1 MNSLPISSTQTAI
14 ENCIKAQK
22 KRVLRTGALLFCVM
36 LLSAALSVRFG
47 SASLAWTNIVPVL
60 LGQDAES
67 VTARIV
73 LYSRLPR
80 TLGCLCCGASLAVSG
95 AVIQSVLE
103 NPLAAPNLIGINAG
117 AGLAV
122 ALHGAF
128 FSGAAALAPLSAF
141 LGALAGAF
149 TVLLIGESTGASRPT
164 VILSGIAVSAAFSG
178 LLDLA
183 LTLAPDALSAYADF
197 RIGGFS
203 GVTIRRIVPAC
214 IVSVVSLAL
223 VLSLTPQMDI
233 LSLGS
238 VSAQSLGLRVR
249 PVRILALSAAAAL
262 AGAAVSV
269 SGLLGFV
276 GLIVPH
282 AARRAAWGESLPLI
296 CFSAFGGAA
305 FVTLCDLF
313 GRVAF
318 APYEVPAGVI
328 LSLLGGPFFLWLV
341 LRGRRKYHA

>member
-1 MNSLPISSTQTAI
+1 MNGLPVSSTEKAI
-14 ENCIKAQK
+14 ERCIEEQRH
-22 KRVLRTGALLFCVM
+22 RVFRTGAVLFCVM
-36 LLSAALSVRFG
+36 LLSAALSIRFG
-47 SASLAWTNIVPVL
+47 SVPLPWAKIAPVL
-60 LGQDAES
+60 LGRDAES
-67 VTARIV
+67 VEARII

-80 TLGCLCCGASLAVSG
+80 TLGCMCCGASLAAAG

-122 ALHGAF
+122 ALNGAF
-128 FSGAAALAPLSAF
+128 FPGAVAFTPLAAF

-149 TVLLIGESTGASRPT
+149 TVLLIGESTGASRLT
-164 VILSGIAVSAAFSG
+164 VVLSGIAVSAAFSG
-178 LLDLA
+178 LLDLT

-203 GVTIRRIVPAC
+203 GVTMRRVFPAC
-214 IVSVVSLAL
+214 AVSAVSLLL
-223 VLSLTPQMDI
+223 VLSLTPQTDV

-238 VSAQSLGLRVR
+238 DAARALGLRVR
-249 PVRILALSAAAAL
+249 LVRIVLLSSAAAL

-269 SGLLGFV
+269 CGLLGFA

-282 AARRAAWGESLPLI
+282 AARRAAHGESLPLI
-296 CFSAFGGAA
+296 LFSATGGAA

-318 APYEVPAGVI
+318 APYEIPAGVV
-328 LSLLGGPFFLWLV
+328 LSLLGGPFFLRLV
-341 LRGRRKYHA
+341 LRGRRSYHA

>member
-1 MNSLPISSTQTAI
+1 MNGLPVSCTEKTI
-14 ENCIKAQK
+14 EDCIRKQK
-22 KRVLRTGALLFCVM
+22 RRFFRTGAFLFCVM

-47 SASLAWTNIVPVL
+47 SAPLPWAKIAPVL
-60 LGQDAES
+60 LGRDAES
-67 VTARIV
+67 VEARII

-80 TLGCLCCGASLAVSG
+80 TLGCLCCGASLAASG

-122 ALHGAF
+122 ALNGALF
-128 FSGAAALAPLSAF
+128 PGAAALTPFAAF

-149 TVLLIGESTGASRPT
+149 TVLLIGESTGASRLT
-164 VILSGIAVSAAFSG
+164 VILSGIAVSSAFSG
-178 LLDLA
+178 LLDLT

-203 GVTIRRIVPAC
+203 GVVMRRIIPAC
-214 IVSVVSLAL
+214 IVSALSLAL

-233 LSLGS
+233 LSLGADY
-238 VSAQSLGLRVR
+238 AQSLGLRVR
-249 PVRILALSAAAAL
+249 PVRILLLSAAAAL

-282 AARRAAWGESLPLI
+282 AARRAAHGESLPLI
-296 CFSAFGGAA
+296 LFSAFGGAA

-341 LRGRRKYHA
+341 LRRRRNDYA

>member
-1 MNSLPISSTQTAI
+1 MNSLPISSMETEI
-14 ENCIKAQK
+14 ENCVKAQK
-22 KRVLRTGALLFCVM
+22 KRVFRTGALLFCVM

-103 NPLAAPNLIGINAG
+103 NPLAAPNLIGVNAG

-122 ALHGAF
+122 ALHGALV
-128 FSGAAALAPLSAF
+128 SGAAALAPLSAF

-149 TVLLIGESTGASRPT
+149 TVLLIGESTGASRLT

-282 AARRAAWGESLPLI
+282 AARRAAYGENFPLVL
-296 CFSAFGGAA
+296 FSAFGGAA

-313 GRVAF
+313 GRMAF

-328 LSLLGGPFFLWLV
+328 LSLLGGPFFLWLI
-341 LRGRRKYHA
+341 LRGRRERHA

>member
-1 MNSLPISSTQTAI
+1 MNSLPISSTETAI

-149 TVLLIGESTGASRPT
+149 TVLLIGESTGASRLT

-178 LLDLA
+178 LLDLT

-203 GVTIRRIVPAC
+203 GVAMRRIIPAC
-214 IVSVVSLAL
+214 TVSAVSLAL

-233 LSLGS
+233 LSLGADY
-238 VSAQSLGLRVR
+238 AQSLGLRVR
-249 PVRILALSAAAAL
+249 PVRFLLLASAAAL

-269 SGLLGFV
+269 SGLLGFA

-282 AARRAAWGESLPLI
+282 AARRAAHGESLPLI
-296 CFSAFGGAA
+296 TFSAFGGAA

-341 LRGRRKYHA
+341 LRGRRSHA

>member
-1 MNSLPISSTQTAI
+1 MNNLPISSTETAI

-47 SASLAWTNIVPVL
+47 SVSLPWGNIVPVL

-80 TLGCLCCGASLAVSG
+80 TFGCLCCGASLAVSG

-103 NPLAAPNLIGINAG
+103 NPLAAPNLVGVNTG
-117 AGLAV
+117 AGFAV
-122 ALHGAF
+122 AL
-128 FSGAAALAPLSAF
+128 SGALFPGNVTLTPLAAF
-141 LGALAGAF
+141 LGAFAGAF
-149 TVLLIGESTGASRPT
+149 TVLLIGESTGASRLS

-203 GVTIRRIVPAC
+203 GVTMRKILPAC
-214 IVSVVSLAL
+214 AVSAVSLAL

-233 LSLGS
+233 LALGS
-238 VSAQSLGLRVR
+238 ESAQSLGLRVR
-249 PVRILALSAAAAL
+249 PVRILLLSAAAAL

-282 AARRAAWGESLPLI
+282 AARRAAGGESPPLI
-296 CFSAFGGAA
+296 CFSALGGAA

-341 LRGRRKYHA
+341 LRGRRSHA